1 MYFLNTIIKFHSLKA
16 TNFTHSNAKYSEIDL
31 RVRALLSAAKALN
44 FLAKSLTELES
55 CFIFLLRIRERKKKS
70 WLDCLLHLFHF
81 SSLQEF
87 QGFLLQ
93 HWWFFGL
100 WFTALVFF
108 LKLLLK
114 NNSSTRYVQKW
125 KTKKKGLTF
134 LNSHYWKYPLHA
146 QWWYFEKN
154 IYIILVCV
162 LTGSSSIVDGHW
174 FHSH

>member
-1 MYFLNTIIKFHSLKA
+1 MMPMLNDINYLYYSLYTSSPLFLFLARIYTSSLINSLYFLNTIIKVHSLKA

-100 WFTALVFF
+100 
-108 LKLLLK
+108 
-114 NNSSTRYVQKW
+114 
-125 KTKKKGLTF
+125 
-134 LNSHYWKYPLHA
+134 
-146 QWWYFEKN
+146 
-154 IYIILVCV
+154 
-162 LTGSSSIVDGHW
+162 
-174 FHSH
+174 